1 MEGTKHTDIK
11 KQSKFCLELAL
22 RLDRAIQKS
31 GEGSWSGMENH
42 ERHRADIRRLRRELM
57 DLQKMLDPWGKA

>member
-11 KQSKFCLELAL
+11 KQSKFCMELAS
-22 RLDRAIQKS
+22 RLDKAIQNS
-31 GEGSWSGMENH
+31 GDGSWSGMENH

-57 DLQKMLDPWGKA
+57 DLQNMLNPWWKE